1 METKINFCSICANS
15 TYEHFYSECYNFVD
29 NYKCFY
35 PNIKLKQMIIKS
47 GWGNCADKK
56 ITNVILAFAGSGKT
70 YIKEKYKCSNIKILD
85 SDSSCFDKTYFPQNY
100 IENIKSN
107 IGKFDI
113 ILVSTHKDVRH
124 EIFNS
129 DIMDNAVVSI
139 VYPNINLKEMWI
151 DRLVKRGNNDTFIK
165 MISDNWNNWINEI
178 INENYFY
185 KIELDEYFSYLDN
198 HLYKLIDIK

>member
-1 METKINFCSICANS
+1 MDTKINFCSICKNC
-15 TYEHFYSECYNFVD
+15 TPEHFYSECYNCVG

-35 PNIKLKQMIIKS
+35 PNIKLKQMILKS
-47 GWGNCADKK
+47 KWKKDKDKK

-70 YIKEKYKCSNIKILD
+70 YIKEKYKCSNTLILD
-85 SDSSCFDKTYFPQNY
+85 SDSSNFDKRYFPRNY

-178 INENYFY
+178 INEDYFY

-198 HLYKLIDIK
+198 HLYKLIDR